1 MADLMSVD
9 DALKHILEDLPAVG
23 TETIA
28 LDDALGRV
36 LAADAVATSDQPPF
50 DTSSVDGYAVIA
62 ADVEQAPVTL
72 DVVMDIPAG
81 SFPSQTLL
89 RGQAA
94 RIMTGAPMPAGADA
108 IVMVEDTDTDWQAG
122 SHTTLAP
129 RVTIRRAAPLGANV
143 RLTGENI
150 RTGQAVITAGTHLA
164 PAHIGVLASI
174 GATRL
179 EVMRRPRAVIMTSGD
194 EVVPPEETP
203 GRGQIRDSNNA
214 MIAALVRQYGGEPVV
229 LPIAPDRLE
238 DVRAM
243 FRAALDHNPDLLIS
257 SAGVSVG
264 TADFIRVVLDEIGKV
279 NFWRIN
285 LRPGKPLAYGSVA
298 GKPFFGLP
306 GNPVSAMVT
315 FEVFVRSALLKM
327 QGRRDAPAALRVIVD
342 EDMTSDGRR
351 SFLRVKLTRR
361 DGRLYA
367 TSTGTQ
373 SSGALISMV
382 LADALL
388 IVPEGVREVPR
399 GTELE
404 ARLLREID
412 APHVW

>member
-1 MADLMSVD
+1 MSELMSVD
-9 DALKHILEDLPAVG
+9 DALKHILADLPPVG

-36 LAADAVATSDQPPF
+36 LAVDALATSDQPPF

-62 ADVEQAPVTL
+62 ADVQQAPVTL
-72 DVVMDIPAG
+72 NVAMDIPAG
-81 SFPSQTLL
+81 SFPTASLA

-94 RIMTGAPMPAGADA
+94 RIMTGAPVPAGADA
-108 IVMVEDTDTDWQAG
+108 IVMVEDTDSGWNAG
-122 SHTTLAP
+122 GDTALA
-129 RVTIRRAAPLGANV
+129 RTVTIQRSAPSGANL
-143 RLTGENI
+143 RMTGENI
-150 RTGQAVITAGTHLA
+150 RTGQIVVSAGTHLA

-174 GATRL
+174 GATQL

-194 EVVPPEETP
+194 EVVPPEQTP
-203 GRGQIRDSNNA
+203 GHGQIRDSNNA
-214 MIAALVRQYGGEPVV
+214 MLAALVRQYGGEPIV
-229 LPIAPDRLE
+229 LPIAPDRL
-238 DVRAM
+238 DAVRDM
-243 FRAALDHNPDLLIS
+243 FHAALEHAPDLLIS

-264 TADFIRVVLDEIGKV
+264 TADYIRVVLEEIGQV

-285 LRPGKPLAYGSVA
+285 LRPGKPLAYGHIA

-327 QGRRDAPAALRVIVD
+327 QGRRDTPAAVRVIVD
-342 EDMTSDGRR
+342 EDMKSDGRR
-351 SFLRVKLTRR
+351 SFLRVTLTRR

-367 TSTGTQ
+367 RSTGTQ

-382 LADALL
+382 IADGLL
-388 IVPEGVREVPR
+388 IVPEGVRQVPR

-404 ARLLREID
+404 VRLLREID